1 MEMDKMNGFYEW
13 LYDRYAA
20 PQFDDTNFPEFYQT
34 QKREWEEFSK
44 NLPDRQRLL
53 SVDLL
58 GSLRICWGGRVPVHY
73 NPRPGK
79 ARPPEILR
87 PLLGLRIYG
96 AYRAAPSAMGP
107 QKRCATSLSAR

>member
-1 MEMDKMNGFYEW
+1 MNGFYEW

-58 GSLRICWGGRVPVHY
+58 GSLRICWGVQAFTHGVHVGLMLASDLPELESDY
-73 NPRPGK
+73 
-79 ARPPEILR
+79 PPIS
-87 PLLGLRIYG
+87 P
-96 AYRAAPSAMGP
+96 AA
-107 QKRCATSLSAR
+107 Q